1 LKYLPFLLATMMLVC
16 PLAYADEKVDAA
28 VRALDAMEAD
38 AGKMQGYCAIIKE
51 IFAAGEDEEKGE
63 ELEAKM
69 EQYLTSLGP
78 EYASAWELGEALQEG
93 SAEAAKLEAAFERLE
108 DKCVD

>member
-1 LKYLPFLLATMMLVC
+1 MKYMPLLLATM
-16 PLAYADEKVDAA
+16 LACASAHADERVDAA
-28 VRALDAMEAD
+28 VRALDAIEAD
-38 AGKMQGYCAIIKE
+38 AGKLQGFCAIVKE
-51 IFAAGEDEEKGE
+51 MFAAGEDEQKSE

-78 EYASAWELGEALQEG
+78 EYLSAWELGEDLGQG
-93 SAEAAKLEAAFERLE
+93 SAEAARLEAAFERLE